1 MKLLLNTL
9 VENFLKEKLST
20 TDCSNQSLL
29 FWGESDLGKLTTAK
43 IFAKS
48 LLCQNKQWGGCSEC
62 ESCKSFDNSWHPDY
76 LLIDSKGDTIKVED
90 ALPIFDF
97 LLYKPQLSQK
107 RILIINDCEKLNL
120 TVQSSLLKMLEEPKN
135 HFLIILISTNPHKLL
150 KTIKSRIIPLRFT
163 KPTKTELVDFIQL
176 NHPTQIKNLDYLINL
191 SSNHTAKTIEYIN
204 NSTSLKSRE
213 ENIKLFEK
221 ILKANFIEQSSL
233 IKQLISNYEIK
244 EKEDSDAS
252 SGIKTFLKTIINDW
266 LNSIETNLFSSLQ
279 KPDLNLK
286 TQAKYLKNSLQLLS
300 YIDNYNANYRL
311 LLEMFCLT
319 TF

>member
-1 MKLLLNTL
+1 MELLLNNL
-9 VENFLKEKLST
+9 VENFLKEKLT
-20 TDCSNQSLL
+20 TKDSLNQSLL

-48 LLCQNKQWGGCSEC
+48 LLCENKTWGGCN
-62 ESCKSFDNSWHPDY
+62 SCSSCTSFDKSWHPDY
-76 LLIDSKGDTIKVED
+76 LLIDSNGDSIKVDD

-150 KTIKSRIIPLRFT
+150 KTIKSRVIPLRFT
-163 KPTKTELVDFIQL
+163 KPNKSELINFIRL
-176 NHPTQIKNLDYLINL
+176 NHPTKIKDLDYLINL
-191 SSNHTAKTIEYIN
+191 SQNHTAKTIDYLN
-204 NSTSLKSRE
+204 DSNSLKARE

-221 ILKANFIEQSSL
+221 IMKNNFIEQSN
-233 IKQLISNYEIK
+233 IVKKLISEFEAK
-244 EKEDSDAS
+244 EKDLPNENT
-252 SGIKTFLKTIINDW
+252 GIKTFLKTVINDW
-266 LNSIETNLFSSLQ
+266 LNYLETDLISSIQ
-279 KPDLNLK
+279 KKDQDIK
-286 TQAKYLKNSLQLLS
+286 IKAKYLKNSLQLLS
-300 YIDNYNANYRL
+300 YVDNYNANYRL

>member
-1 MKLLLNTL
+1 
-9 VENFLKEKLST
+9 
-20 TDCSNQSLL
+20 
-29 FWGESDLGKLTTAK
+29 
-43 IFAKS
+43 
-48 LLCQNKQWGGCSEC
+48 
-62 ESCKSFDNSWHPDY
+62 
-76 LLIDSKGDTIKVED
+76 
-90 ALPIFDF
+90 
-97 LLYKPQLSQK
+97 
-107 RILIINDCEKLNL
+107 
-120 TVQSSLLKMLEEPKN
+120 MLEEPKN

-252 SGIKTFLKTIINDW
+252 SGIKTFLKTIIND
-266 LNSIETNLFSSLQ
+266 
-279 KPDLNLK
+279 
-286 TQAKYLKNSLQLLS
+286 
-300 YIDNYNANYRL
+300 
-311 LLEMFCLT
+311 
-319 TF
+319 